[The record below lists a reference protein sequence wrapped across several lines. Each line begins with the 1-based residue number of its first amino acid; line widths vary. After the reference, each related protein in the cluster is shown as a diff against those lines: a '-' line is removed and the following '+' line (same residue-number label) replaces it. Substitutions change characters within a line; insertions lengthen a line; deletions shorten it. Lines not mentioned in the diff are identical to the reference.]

1 MGIMLNFVTILQ
13 IYLPRAWQEKESKI
27 HKRRWG
33 QIIQMNHIESRML
46 FIFVVCPS
54 LWYKCIF
61 CIIFRRLSIPKRTLN
76 NSSYEW
82 NVKIT
87 GALLMD
93 FAYLSVKVEPL
104 PMRFR
109 LNKNQDWY
117 KAASSQLIKLMLT
130 LGLLS
135 VINDT

>member
-1 MGIMLNFVTILQ
+1 MLNFVTILQ
-13 IYLPRAWQEKESKI
+13 IYLPRAWQEKESRI

-33 QIIQMNHIESRML
+33 QIIQMNHIESRIL

-54 LWYKCIF
+54 LQYKCIF

-82 NVKIT
+82 SVKII

-104 PMRFR
+104 PMRFG
-109 LNKNQDWY
+109 LHKNQDWY
-117 KAASSQLIKLMLT
+117 KAALSQLIKLMLT

>member
-1 MGIMLNFVTILQ
+1 MRIMLNFVTILQ
-13 IYLPRAWQEKESKI
+13 IYLPRAWQEKESRI

-33 QIIQMNHIESRML
+33 QIIQMNRIESRIL

-82 NVKIT
+82 SVKII

-104 PMRFR
+104 PMRFG
-109 LNKNQDWY
+109 LHKNQDWY
-117 KAASSQLIKLMLT
+117 KAALSQLIKLMLT